1 MTWADSVLVKM
12 FLAKSASTIWALVR
26 VMAYSFYQVLDRPED
41 TLPGLQLDGKF
52 HIAGN
57 VRQNQEE
64 LVGQD

>member
-1 MTWADSVLVKM
+1 
-12 FLAKSASTIWALVR
+12 
-26 VMAYSFYQVLDRPED
+26 MAYSFYQVLDRPED